1 MANIATIRNTVAPSL
16 PIATTDY
23 SQQYQD
29 QISNVLRL
37 YFAQIDN
44 FTRASLIP
52 SSGTTA
58 NRPTERLS
66 IGQTYFDTT
75 LGIPIWYNGTNWVNS
90 AGTTV

>member
-1 MANIATIRNTVAPSL
+1 MAQVQITPIVAPSL
-16 PIATTDY
+16 PNATTDY

-44 FTRASLIP
+44 FTRAVIIP
-52 SSGTTA
+52 LSGTTA
-58 NRPTERLS
+58 ARPAERLL